1 MGFMAALPAIGG
13 IVQGVGSLFGGL
25 FGSSASQ
32 KAAQQYAQALQ
43 QAQTFLGGQEKE
55 GLANYQPYLN
65 AGAGATKTLA
75 DLTGTPGK
83 GLLANWTGQFTA
95 PTAAQAAAT
104 PGYQFQLQQGENAMQ
119 NSAAG
124 RGSLLSGR
132 TLADLNNYAQGTASS
147 NYQNVFN
154 NAFTQYQSA
163 YNTFRNNQS
172 DQYSRLMGL
181 SGDGLNAAGGAGN
194 LIQGIGGDIASLYAQ
209 QGAAK
214 AGGTIGSANSLSS
227 ILPGIGSALG
237 SYGALKSLNGSNTN
251 TPFFGSLSPTQIS
264 GAYGGPGQVP
274 LGSLDG
280 SASWQQSP
288 SYLSN

>member
-1 MGFMAALPAIGG
+1 
-13 IVQGVGSLFGGL
+13 
-25 FGSSASQ
+25 
-32 KAAQQYAQALQ
+32 
-43 QAQTFLGGQEKE
+43 
-55 GLANYQPYLN
+55 
-65 AGAGATKTLA
+65 
-75 DLTGTPGK
+75 
-83 GLLANWTGQFTA
+83 
-95 PTAAQAAAT
+95 
-104 PGYQFQLQQGENAMQ
+104 
-119 NSAAG
+119 
-124 RGSLLSGR
+124 
-132 TLADLNNYAQGTASS
+132 LNNYAQGTASS

-181 SGDGLNAAGGAGN
+181 SGEGLNAAGGAGN

-214 AGGTIGSANSLSS
+214 AGGTIGSANSLSG